1 METREMTRKTSRSRD
16 MLLALEER
24 VVNLK
29 DSLGDVKETL
39 KEVKRRI
46 VELDLK
52 EEQLKEVVLE
62 SLSSNMKEMYRM
74 SIPPSKS

>member
-1 METREMTRKTSRSRD
+1 MREADDPLRWVQIKSFG
-16 MLLALEER
+16 LLVDDRPSKKIER

-29 DSLGDVKETL
+29 DFLGDMKETL
-39 KEVKRRI
+39 EEVERRI

-62 SLSSNMKEMYRM
+62 SLSSNMKEM
-74 SIPPSKS
+74 